1 MHGRRNRLWRLPLG
15 KPQRCSI
22 IRAECQPDNL
32 EQPAGPAK
40 ERSQGMALLTCKGEQ
55 VRFPPPSSPVVAT
68 VLGGV
73 GGIQGACSFLTF
85 ILKC

>member
-40 ERSQGMALLTCKGEQ
+40 ERSQGMALLTCKVSRSGSLLQ
-55 VRFPPPSSPVVAT
+55 AHQSWQQSW
-68 VLGGV
+68 V
-73 GGIQGACSFLTF
+73 GSVGFRGPAVF
-85 ILKC
+85 